1 MLYNKFMFLY
11 INTTL
16 EHDIEII
23 IKDKDKIIARKKI
36 TATFKQ
42 AEKLLPMIDR
52 LFRQRG
58 LTIKNLKRI
67 IVTNQGGSFTSLRI
81 GVITANAL
89 GYALGIPVKGIISA
103 GQKLKK
109 IRKNYKKFDIVKPAY
124 HKAPNITVKKRVTI

>member
-1 MLYNKFMFLY
+1 MFLY

-16 EHDIEII
+16 GHDIEII

-36 TATFKQ
+36 TAIFKQ
-42 AEKLLPMIDR
+42 AEKLLPMIDG

-58 LTIKNLKRI
+58 LTIKNLERI
-67 IVTNQGGSFTSLRI
+67 IVTNQGNSFTSLRI

-89 GYALGIPVKGIISA
+89 GYALGVPVEGIISV

-109 IRKNYKKFDIVKPAY
+109 IRKNYERFDIVKPVY
-124 HKAPNITVKKRVTI
+124 HKEPNITVKKKAIINKTVD